1 MTIQQLQYVL
11 EIARCG
17 SASRAAKNLFL
28 SQPNLSSAIKNLE
41 QELGFPI
48 FERTSAGMK
57 LMPAG
62 ARLEKEASVIMGH
75 LKGIADA
82 GKEEGTS
89 CRFRLVYPMY
99 HPAFEAFQDLCR
111 DYQGYD
117 KIDLSCAAGTGRK
130 MLELLHQDLCD
141 LVVTIDTRGHYADF
155 NRYCSLFHLEYRDV
169 AKAVFAVQLS
179 KDHPLLKE
187 TPFDFSKRKLPLTF
201 QN

>member
-1 MTIQQLQYVL
+1 M
-11 EIARCG
+11 
-17 SASRAAKNLFL
+17 
-28 SQPNLSSAIKNLE
+28 
-41 QELGFPI
+41 EL
-48 FERTSAGMK
+48 T
-57 LMPAG
+57 PAG
-62 ARLEKEASVIMGH
+62 SRLAKEASVIMEH
-75 LKGIADA
+75 LKGISDA
-82 GKEEGTS
+82 GKNTERA